1 MDNFEDMQSK
11 FREEEYE
18 LRNQVM
24 HDYHLNQLKE
34 NPELQAHFSKEYGV
48 TKKSILLDAP
58 CFHVVGQLPQD
69 IMRIILEGAPSR
81 TLFFVISY
89 FVNNDIFSVHDLN
102 GFILNF
108 NYGYTEIKDKPGYIS
123 DEDLKDLHGNLAQIW
138 LLSCVFV
145 YFAEPFSHQCP
156 DVWKK
161 LLTKLEIT
169 AICLS
174 KKISVNILG
183 YLKLLI
189 EEHLQA
195 FKSVFNENIT
205 PKQHYLIHL
214 PSQILKL
221 GPLVRTWAMR
231 FEGKHQ
237 QFKNIPKITKN
248 FKNLPKTLAERH
260 QSGVRADSIPLSTDG
275 TPSDHPLFRREFI
288 CGTQKKELNQQDMDD
303 ANDCI
308 KRFYP
313 LFERELDNPIFQA
326 ASVTVHGTCYKK
338 DDNTILAEITD
349 SRSDFGSLVNIWFY
363 GSFAFF
369 L

>member
-1 MDNFEDMQSK
+1 
-11 FREEEYE
+11 
-18 LRNQVM
+18 M
-24 HDYHLNQLKE
+24 H
-34 NPELQAHFSKEYGV
+34 
-48 TKKSILLDAP
+48 
-58 CFHVVGQLPQD
+58 
-69 IMRIILEGAPSR
+69 IILEGALSR
-81 TLFFVISY
+81 TLFFVITY
-89 FVNNDIFSVHDLN
+89 FVNNDIFSLQDLN

-108 NYGYTEIKDKPGYIS
+108 NYGYTETKDKPVYVS
-123 DEDLKDLHGNLAQIW
+123 EDDLKNPHGNLGQTAAQIW
-138 LLSCVFV
+138 LLSRVFV
-145 YFAEPFSHQCP
+145 YFAEPFSNQCP
-156 DVWKK
+156 DVWKT
-161 LLTKLEIT
+161 LLTMLEIT

-189 EEHLQA
+189 EEHLQV

-231 FEGKHQ
+231 FEAKHQ
-237 QFKNIPKITKN
+237 QFKKIPKITKN

-288 CGTQKKELNQQDMDD
+288 CGAQKKQLNQQDMDD

-313 LFERELDNPIFQA
+313 LFERELDKPLFQA
-326 ASVTVHGTCYKK
+326 ASVTIHGTCYKK
-338 DDNTILAEITD
+338 DDNTILLAEITD
-349 SRSDFGSLVNIWFY
+349 SRPVFGSLVNIWVY
-363 GSFAFF
+363 GSFVFF
-369 L
+369 SLKLYETVGFSPNLVSYEIKDEELPSGLFVIEVEDLQMTSVMHLYKHDGCKYVCPREDPIAIVN